1 MREVRRVTREA
12 IRDQRAAQ
20 LLAALRVEEERL
32 PAQQL
37 PVLLAMPGAVAVA
50 VAVAVAKAVGRVHAR
65 RESARRQAYAGEG
78 SGRG

>member
-50 VAVAVAKAVGRVHAR
+50 VAVAKAVGRVHAR